1 METRHIVTID
11 LGTSKTTL
19 TVAEVNG
26 ENVQVIY
33 FRKVPSEGIRYSY
46 VFNSRQVA
54 DTVSALVA
62 EAEKDLQIKIRSAV
76 VGMPRWSITKE
87 TAQANFDISP
97 EECIDEEDVNAL
109 KQDALESYPLDDPEN
124 DELYGAIAQSFSN
137 GDEIGLTEDD
147 IIGVSSDKL
156 SGDFNL
162 FIGKKRRLSSI
173 DVAFKRTGI
182 NVAMKVFTPEPTG
195 KAVLTKGEMDNGVA
209 LIDLGGGV
217 TTVSVYYRN
226 ILRHYASIPF
236 GGKSVTNDIKTE
248 CMIPE
253 DMAEKI
259 KTGYGGCMPD
269 KLQTLSEKILQI
281 RSNSDSNDIQI
292 PVKYLSEIITAR
304 MKEIF
309 EAVLYE
315 IQASGFADN
324 LRSGAVL
331 IGGGAKLLNCGNWF
345 KELSGYDA
353 KTGIPRMLFSTGD
366 DKEFYECDNVVSA
379 GLLLAA
385 KNSGIADC
393 YTDVRDAQD
402 EKTTEAETAGQKA
415 LGDGENGA
423 TAEANYRHETSE
435 ASDTRTAGSEEDN
448 GGTVFDMTPEQ
459 KSAEEKKEKEKAQ
472 SQKKQT
478 QKKSR
483 IHISDWT
490 KGVGKLFNDIF
501 DDFGKESV

>member
-26 ENVQVIY
+26 ENIQVIY

-137 GDEIGLTEDD
+137 GDEIGLTEED

-173 DVAFKRTGI
+173 DVAFRRTGI

-309 EAVLYE
+309 DAVLYE

-353 KTGIPRMLFSTGD
+353 KTGIPRLLFSTGD
-366 DKEFYECDNVVSA
+366 DKDFYECDNVVSA

-385 KNSGIADC
+385 KNSGISDC
-393 YTDVRDAQD
+393 YTDARDAQD
-402 EKTTEAETAGQKA
+402 EKAPADAAISEHTKSEDDAAPAG
-415 LGDGENGA
+415 DNHS
-423 TAEANYRHETSE
+423 HETSD
-435 ASDTRTAGSEEDN
+435 AGLDTKAETSEEDN

-459 KSAEEKKEKEKAQ
+459 KSAEEKKEKEKTQ

-478 QKKSR
+478 AKKSR

>member
-1 METRHIVTID
+1 
-11 LGTSKTTL
+11 
-19 TVAEVNG
+19 
-26 ENVQVIY
+26 
-33 FRKVPSEGIRYSY
+33 
-46 VFNSRQVA
+46 
-54 DTVSALVA
+54 
-62 EAEKDLQIKIRSAV
+62 
-76 VGMPRWSITKE
+76 
-87 TAQANFDISP
+87 
-97 EECIDEEDVNAL
+97 
-109 KQDALESYPLDDPEN
+109 
-124 DELYGAIAQSFSN
+124 
-137 GDEIGLTEDD
+137 
-147 IIGVSSDKL
+147 
-156 SGDFNL
+156 
-162 FIGKKRRLSSI
+162 
-173 DVAFKRTGI
+173 
-182 NVAMKVFTPEPTG
+182 
-195 KAVLTKGEMDNGVA
+195 
-209 LIDLGGGV
+209 
-217 TTVSVYYRN
+217 
-226 ILRHYASIPF
+226 
-236 GGKSVTNDIKTE
+236 
-248 CMIPE
+248 
-253 DMAEKI
+253 
-259 KTGYGGCMPD
+259 MPD

-423 TAEANYRHETSE
+423 TAEANYRHETTE